1 MNIVLFGS
9 SGMLGHDFQ
18 TLIRRNNNLLIM
30 GGDPK
35 ICVDRLA
42 CPSHADVHLASRTDV
57 NQYLVTMKSQGFD
70 TVVNCAAA
78 TDVNAIQSCIND
90 EMNSYKVN
98 ALGPKYLAEA
108 CARLGMRLIHISTD
122 YVYSDERPEE
132 FPVNIYGYHKLIG
145 ELNIKAAMKDNYAIL
160 RVGCLYGMH
169 NSKSFL
175 HKFLRNVAN
184 AVRNNFDSVNVIDYQ
199 LTTPTSTHFVC
210 NRMIDIL
217 RTGMVG
223 TYTTSPRGCA
233 TRWEFAKKIVE
244 LCGKHGVFGNWEF
257 QDGFVKKGSSDQIGY
272 MIPKFSAMYELNL
285 ETHLYGNPATTTWED
300 VLDDFIGANKDELTA
315 WFKGLIE
322 EKK

>member
-1 MNIVLFGS
+1 MNTVLFGS
-9 SGMLGHDFQ
+9 SGMLGHDFYTICKQ
-18 TLIRRNNNLLIM
+18 TILGTGIPRIE
-30 GGDPK
+30 
-35 ICVDRLA
+35 
-42 CPSHADVHLASRTDV
+42 CPSHTDVDLADRAAV
-57 NQYLVTMKSQGFD
+57 NQYLTTMKSNGFD

-90 EMNSYKVN
+90 ERSSYEVN

-108 CARLGMRLIHISTD
+108 CSRLGMRLLHISTD
-122 YVYSDERPEE
+122 YIYSDDSTYMGQFGRPEE
-132 FPVNIYGYHKLIG
+132 FPINIYGYHKLIG
-145 ELNIKAAMKDNYAIL
+145 ELNIKTTMKDKYTIL

-169 NSKSFL
+169 KCKSFL

-184 AVRNNFDSVNVIDYQ
+184 AARNNFAVDVIDYQ
-199 LTTPTSTHFVC
+199 LTTPTSTFFVC
-210 NRMIDIL
+210 NRMMDIL
-217 RTGMVG
+217 QNGMSG
-223 TYTTSPRGCA
+223 TYTTSPKGAA

-272 MIPKFSAMYELNL
+272 MIPEFSVMYELNP

-300 VLDDFIGANKDELTA
+300 VLDDFIGVNEDELAA